1 MVPKHDSAKVKQME
15 LKIKAINYRVY
26 GSLGETKEWL
36 RDTAKNAYL
45 SFTGEGR
52 QVTVCRPAVAI
63 GSGFTPN
70 KHPRNRIVGAQSPLT
85 V

>member
-1 MVPKHDSAKVKQME
+1 MFT
-15 LKIKAINYRVY
+15 IKAINYRVY

-36 RDTAKNAYL
+36 RDTANSAYR
-45 SFTGEGR
+45 SFIGENR
-52 QVTVCRPAVAI
+52 KVTVCRPAVAI